1 MDLWLIA
8 ATAATGNITKHLQNV
23 SSKGKYSSEGLTNVK
38 RESPRCLASQLV
50 RVKKPTNEEN
60 FEGCLNG
67 ETFDLSECGN
77 AYGVEVA
84 SSNEEYLGSNDEIR
98 SGSFGNRAFLRR
110 NQCHIKPF
118 SMERSVM
125 SRLHRENLSMEEYMR
140 SPFPSPCGGSVL
152 RPLLVTDGKKV
163 ISNNTGDSVSQRV
176 LECRIPHQ
184 LRKLESSVLYAKRG
198 VGNAKSASRR
208 SDHGIGSNDAAMLLC
223 IGISIGIMSSFVANQ
238 TELNKVRVES
248 KQTDNLV
255 KDLEDD
261 LKTKDSLTVK
271 DDLHKGDEKTA
282 ENSESI
288 SEIEAELEA
297 ELERL
302 EINIKSSNIETKL
315 PDIFELEPDFEEE
328 FAEGELRDDQVERHR
343 FDETESKQEW
353 SGSSTP
359 ESGNYIVSPRE
370 LSLRLLGVINSRYER
385 RIKELEVAL
394 QESESRVKQLV
405 VESEEKKKPLSRTW
419 QSHEVMNYKR
429 DTNLPVSGEKN
440 HNPGEIQ
447 PLVMNLAG
455 EALNAFNESYEE
467 LMDIND
473 YSEEDDLQCENE
485 RQEESSLSLTS
496 KSSPWS
502 HKEYIK
508 DSSRTSE
515 DVNFSRLQDLLGL
528 SDEEE
533 EEEEDEMEKHLIKQI
548 VEKTKQGSSAVLN
561 AQKMLFLMEQTEQ
574 HR

>member
-8 ATAATGNITKHLQNV
+8 ATAATGYITKHLQNV
-23 SSKGKYSSEGLTNVK
+23 SSKGKSSSEDLNNVK
-38 RESPRCLASQLV
+38 LESPRCLASQLI
-50 RVKKPTNEEN
+50 RVKKPTSEEN
-60 FEGCLNG
+60 FEDCLNG
-67 ETFDLSECGN
+67 ETFDLSKCDN
-77 AYGVEVA
+77 LHGVEVA
-84 SSNEEYLGSNDEIR
+84 SSNEEYFGSNDEIR

-110 NQCHIKPF
+110 NQCRIKPF
-118 SMERSVM
+118 SMEGSVI

-152 RPLLVTDGKKV
+152 RPLLVTDCKKV
-163 ISNNTGDSVSQRV
+163 ISNNTGDSISQHV
-176 LECRIPHQ
+176 PECRIPQ

-198 VGNAKSASRR
+198 VGGAKSATRR
-208 SDHGIGSNDAAMLLC
+208 SDHGIGSKDAAILLC
-223 IGISIGIMSSFVANQ
+223 VGISIGIMSSFVANQ

-261 LKTKDSLTVK
+261 LKTKDSLTVE
-271 DDLHKGDEKTA
+271 DDLHIGGEKTA
-282 ENSESI
+282 DNSESI

-302 EINIKSSNIETKL
+302 EINIKSSNIDTKL
-315 PDIFELEPDFEEE
+315 PDIFELEPAFEED
-328 FAEGELRDDQVERHR
+328 FAEGELRDDQVERQR
-343 FDETESKQEW
+343 FHETESKQEW
-353 SGSSTP
+353 SGNSTP
-359 ESGNYIVSPRE
+359 ETGNYIVSPRE

-385 RIKELEVAL
+385 RIKELEIAL
-394 QESESRVKQLV
+394 QESESRVEQLV
-405 VESEEKKKPLSRTW
+405 VEAQEKKKPLPRIW
-419 QSHEVMNYKR
+419 QSQEVMNYKR
-429 DTNLPVSGEKN
+429 DANLPVSGEKN

-455 EALNAFNESYEE
+455 EALDAFNESYEE

-485 RQEESSLSLTS
+485 RQEESSS

-502 HKEYIK
+502 HKDYVK

-574 HR
+574 HP